1 MKHMRWLLIATLYV
15 LLAGCSS
22 SSALKV
28 MPENDPLLRL
38 KGDIEAALADS
49 AMQQSDA
56 GIKIVSLKTGETLYE
71 RNSER
76 LFHPA
81 SNMKLLSTAAA
92 LKVLGPTWQFNTDIL
107 ADSANVGKK
116 QVDGNLYLRGSGDP
130 DLLTDDLSDLAAK
143 LAKRGIARIKGD
155 IICDESYLDDLYW
168 GKGWM
173 WDDVSAWYWA
183 PISALSVN
191 DNCVE
196 LTVEPAEKVGGAL
209 NYRLEP
215 ETAYMQVNNTG
226 LTVSGSDTAAVDSFK
241 VLRRWRPAEN
251 IIDVSGGRTTGHRSR
266 TWTIDVVDAPLYV
279 GTLLKEILTKK
290 GIVVDGNV
298 RIGKTGNSAM
308 LLARHTSE
316 TLAVSIIN
324 TNKESDNLSAELL
337 LKIAGAEAQGVP
349 GTAEKGIS
357 QIYRILA
364 EAGIDSMSY
373 YLADGSGVSRYN
385 TVTSDVLIGVLKT
398 MHDDFSVAAEF
409 KASLPIAGKDGTLDY
424 RMQDS
429 PAEGNLRA
437 KTGSL
442 RGVSSLAGYTVTAD
456 GEELAFSILME
467 HFVVRT
473 SKIRAVQDKIGAIMS
488 SFSRQQAAGSRQ

>member
-1 MKHMRWLLIATLYV
+1 MKQMRWLLKILLIV
-15 LLAGCSS
+15 VLAGCSS

-28 MPENDPLLRL
+28 TPENDPILRL
-38 KGDIEAALADS
+38 KNDIEMALADS
-49 AMQQSDA
+49 AMQQSEA

-71 RNSER
+71 RDNEK

-92 LKVLGPTWQFNTDIL
+92 LKVLGPTWQFNTDLL
-107 ADSANVGKK
+107 ADSSTVGKI
-116 QVDGNLYLRGSGDP
+116 QIDGNLYVRGSGDP
-130 DLLTDDLSDLAAK
+130 DLLTEDLEDLATR
-143 LAKRGIARIKGD
+143 LAQRGITRVKGD
-155 IICDESYLDDLYW
+155 IICDATYLDDLHW

-183 PISALSVN
+183 PISALTVN

-196 LTVEPAEKVGGAL
+196 LTVEPAEKVGEAL
-209 NYRLEP
+209 NYRLKP
-215 ETAYMQVNNTG
+215 ETAFMQVNNTG
-226 LTVSGSDTAAVDSFK
+226 LTVAGTDTAAVDSFR

-251 IIDVSGGRTTGHRSR
+251 VIDVSGGRTTGHRSR

-279 GTLLKEILTKK
+279 GTLLKEILAQK
-290 GIVVDGNV
+290 GIVVDGTV
-298 RIGKTGNSAM
+298 RMDKTGKSAM

-316 TLAVSIIN
+316 TLAVSVMN
-324 TNKESDNLSAELL
+324 TNKVSDNLSAELL
-337 LKIAGAEAQGVP
+337 LKIVGAEAQGVP
-349 GTAEKGIS
+349 GTADKGIS

-385 TVTSDVLIGVLKT
+385 TVTSDVMIGVLQA

-473 SKIRAVQDKIGAIMS
+473 SKIRAVQDRIGAILS
-488 SFSRQQAAGSRQ
+488 SFSREQAMRQ

>member
-1 MKHMRWLLIATLYV
+1 MKQTQWLLTIFLFMS
-15 LLAGCSS
+15 LAACSS
-22 SSALKV
+22 STALKKQ
-28 MPENDPLLRL
+28 PENNPLLRL
-38 KGDIEAALADS
+38 KSDIEVALADS
-49 AMQQSDA
+49 AMQQSEA

-71 RNSER
+71 RDSNK

-92 LKVLGPTWQFNTDIL
+92 LKVLGPTWRFNTDL
-107 ADSANVGKK
+107 LVDSSAVEKK
-116 QVDGNLYLRGSGDP
+116 QINGDVYLRGSGDP
-130 DLLTDDLSDLAAK
+130 DLLSEDLVELANT
-143 LAKRGIARIKGD
+143 LAQRGITQVKGD
-155 IICDESYLDDLYW
+155 IICDATYLDDLHW

-196 LTVEPAEKVGGAL
+196 LTVEPSENVGEAL
-209 NYRLEP
+209 KYRLEP
-215 ETAYMQVNNTG
+215 VTEFMQVNNAG
-226 LTVSGSDTAAVDSFK
+226 LTVAGSDTAAIDSFK

-251 IIDVSGGRTTGHRSR
+251 IIDISGGRTTGHRSR

-279 GTLLKEILTKK
+279 GTLLKEIMAEK
-290 GIVVDGNV
+290 GIVVEGAV
-298 RIGKTGNSAM
+298 RLGKTGGNAM
-308 LLARHTSE
+308 LIARHTSE
-316 TLAVSIIN
+316 TLAVSVMN
-324 TNKESDNLSAELL
+324 TNKISDNLSAELL
-337 LKIAGAEAQGVP
+337 LKIAGAEAQGTP
-349 GTAEKGIS
+349 GTADKGIS

-385 TVTSDVLIGVLKT
+385 TVTSNVMIGVLQT
-398 MHDDFSVAAEF
+398 MHDDFGVSAEF

-473 SKIRAVQDKIGAIMS
+473 SQIRAVQDRIGAIMS
-488 SFSRQQAAGSRQ
+488 SFTRQQTGSRQ